1 MPFYST
7 LIPMAPL
14 TLSWA
19 TTNPT
24 LAPIAAKV
32 LALRRFISRRF
43 LLVEFSANHLIVAQV
58 RLLQSSL
65 DMTPVKVIGG
75 LPDDALEKG
84 TPTDPASMAD
94 LLKQMIAEENL
105 VANRMIVLL
114 PPEACITKKISLPA
128 NLTRDEA
135 LELIRQPG
143 TGVQLPFPISQVD
156 LDLLPLGQ
164 GASRIERDRQEYF
177 LVASQKLLIDRLN
190 QMAMDAGLDL
200 FLISQGLFCYL
211 GAITDDLAALESGEA
226 VMVVELVE
234 GISQALV
241 LTAAGPFRQTRLS
254 PVRPFPAFVE
264 GLGDRAI
271 PAAMVGIDDN
281 YFPLSEVDLRALA
294 HDLDDAAASMAAL
307 AAPLQLKTVY
317 LCGPGSGHPGVDE
330 LLQEQV
336 SCRVALLRA
345 LDNPRLATVDLPKG
359 MAPQALGRMVGLAA
373 SLVG

>member
-1 MPFYST
+1 
-7 LIPMAPL
+7 MAAL
-14 TLSWA
+14 TLAWA
-19 TTNPT
+19 KTNPT
-24 LAPIAAKV
+24 LAPIAAKL
-32 LALRRFISRRF
+32 LALRRYVSRRF
-43 LLVEFSANHLIVAQV
+43 LLVEFGGNHLILAQV

-65 DMTPVKVIGG
+65 EMTPVKLVTG
-75 LPDDALEKG
+75 LPDDVLEKG
-84 TPTDPASMAD
+84 TPTDPAAMAD
-94 LLKQMIAEENL
+94 LLKDMITEENL
-105 VANRMIVLL
+105 VANRIIVLL

-128 NLTRDEA
+128 HLSRSEA
-135 LELIRQPG
+135 LELIREPG
-143 TGVQLPFPISQVD
+143 SGVQLPFPIAQVD
-156 LDLLPLGQ
+156 LDLLPLDPYLELQ
-164 GASRIERDRQEYF
+164 GSKRQDYF

-190 QMAMDAGLDL
+190 QMATDAGLDL
-200 FLISQGLFCYL
+200 FLISQGLFCYV
-211 GAITDDLAALESGEA
+211 GAIAADLAALAAGEA
-226 VMVVELVE
+226 VMVVELVA

-264 GLGDRAI
+264 GLGERAM

-281 YFPLSEVDLRALA
+281 YFPLSDVDLRALA

-359 MAPQALGRMVGLAA
+359 LAPQALGRMVGLAA

>member
-1 MPFYST
+1 
-7 LIPMAPL
+7 MAAL
-14 TLSWA
+14 TFTWA
-19 TTNPT
+19 KSNPT
-24 LAPIAAKV
+24 LAPLAAKL
-32 LALRRFISRRF
+32 LALRRYVSRRF
-43 LLVEFSANHLIVAQV
+43 LLVEFGGNHLILAQV

-65 DMTPVKVIGG
+65 EMTPVKLVTG
-75 LPDDALEKG
+75 LPDDVLEKG
-84 TPTDPASMAD
+84 TPTDPAAMAD
-94 LLKQMIAEENL
+94 LLKEMITEESL
-105 VANRMIVLL
+105 VANRIIVLL

-128 NLTRDEA
+128 HLSRSEA
-135 LELIRQPG
+135 LELVRAPG
-143 TGVQLPFPISQVD
+143 SGVQLPFPIAQVD
-156 LDLLPLGQ
+156 LDLLPLDPSPELQ
-164 GASRIERDRQEYF
+164 ASERQEYF

-190 QMAMDAGLDL
+190 QMATDASLDL

-211 GAITDDLAALESGEA
+211 GAIADDLAALEPGEA

-281 YFPLSEVDLRALA
+281 YFPLSDVDLRALA

-359 MAPQALGRMVGLAA
+359 LAPQALGRMVGLAA

>member
-1 MPFYST
+1 
-7 LIPMAPL
+7 MAPL

-32 LALRRFISRRF
+32 LALRRFRSRRF

-190 QMAMDAGLDL
+190 QMATDAGLDL

-211 GAITDDLAALESGEA
+211 GAIAEQVEGLLPGEA
-226 VMVVELVE
+226 AMVVELLE

-241 LTAAGPFRQTRLS
+241 VTCDGPFRQTRLS

-264 GLGDRAI
+264 GQLNSSM
-271 PAAMVGIDDN
+271 PLSMVGIDDN
-281 YFPLSEVDLRALA
+281 YFPLSDVDLRALS
-294 HDLDDAAASMAAL
+294 HDLNEAATSMAAL
-307 AAPLQLKTVY
+307 SQPLRLKMVY

-336 SCRVALLRA
+336 SCQVAIIRA
-345 LDNPRLATVDLPKG
+345 LENRRLGTIDVPKG
-359 MAPQALGRMVGLAA
+359 MAPQALGRMVVLAA
-373 SLVG
+373 SLLA